1 MRIKSDAVIRAKTG
15 GVTLF
20 MMMNAIHISA
30 DACQNDPGRTARRQV
45 FAPLKRGK
53 KIVSMTESAEELD
66 QRKFSQLLAAVGR
79 DRDVEAFETIFK
91 YYRPKVRA
99 YMAKLARDGQA
110 AEELMQETMLTV
122 WNKAEQFDPT
132 RGNVSSWIFTIA
144 RNLRIDAFRRE
155 KRPTFDPTDPAFVPD
170 DVPPADMEF
179 ETRQE
184 ADRLRRAMETLPPE
198 QLELLKMS
206 FYKEA
211 SHSTIAAELGLP
223 MGTVKSRIRLA
234 FAKLRAALEERA

>member
-1 MRIKSDAVIRAKTG
+1 MRINSCGVIRFSG
-15 GVTLF
+15 LGVVGF
-20 MMMNAIHISA
+20 MINTISIQA
-30 DACQNDPGRTARRQV
+30 DACHSGPGRNARQAAV
-45 FAPLKRGK
+45 TKPQRGIK
-53 KIVSMTESAEELD
+53 SVSMTGSVDELEPHN
-66 QRKFSQLLAAVGR
+66 FSELLACVGR

-91 YYRPKVRA
+91 HYGPKVRA

-110 AEELMQETMLTV
+110 AEELMQETMLAV
-122 WNKAEQFDPT
+122 WNKAAQFDPA

-144 RNLRIDAFRRE
+144 RNQRIDAFRRA
-155 KRPTFDPTDPAFVPD
+155 KRPVFDPSDPAFVPD
-170 DVPPADMEF
+170 DVPPADVEF
-179 ETRQE
+179 EGRQE

-206 FYKEA
+206 FYREA

>member
-1 MRIKSDAVIRAKTG
+1 MTG
-15 GVTLF
+15 SV
-20 MMMNAIHISA
+20 
-30 DACQNDPGRTARRQV
+30 D
-45 FAPLKRGK
+45 
-53 KIVSMTESAEELD
+53 ELEPHN
-66 QRKFSQLLAAVGR
+66 FSELLACVGR

-91 YYRPKVRA
+91 HYGPKVRA

-110 AEELMQETMLTV
+110 AEELMQETMLAV
-122 WNKAEQFDPT
+122 WNKAAQFDPA

-144 RNLRIDAFRRE
+144 RNQRIDAFRRA
-155 KRPTFDPTDPAFVPD
+155 KRPVFDPSDPAFVPD
-170 DVPPADMEF
+170 DVPPADVEF
-179 ETRQE
+179 EGRQE

-206 FYKEA
+206 FYREA

>member
-1 MRIKSDAVIRAKTG
+1 
-15 GVTLF
+15 
-20 MMMNAIHISA
+20 
-30 DACQNDPGRTARRQV
+30 
-45 FAPLKRGK
+45 
-53 KIVSMTESAEELD
+53 MTESVEDLD
-66 QRKFSQLLAAVGR
+66 QRNFSQLLAAVGR
-79 DRDVEAFETIFK
+79 DRDIEAFETIFK
-91 YYRPKVRA
+91 YYGPKVRS

-110 AEELMQETMLTV
+110 AEELMQETMLAV
-122 WNKAEQFDPT
+122 WNKAEQFDPS

-155 KRPTFDPTDPAFVPD
+155 KRPVFDPTDPAFVPD
-170 DVPPADMEF
+170 DVPPADVEF
-179 ETRQE
+179 EGRQE

-206 FYKEA
+206 FYREA

>member
-1 MRIKSDAVIRAKTG
+1 
-15 GVTLF
+15 
-20 MMMNAIHISA
+20 
-30 DACQNDPGRTARRQV
+30 
-45 FAPLKRGK
+45 
-53 KIVSMTESAEELD
+53 MTESVEELD

-79 DRDVEAFETIFK
+79 DRDIEAFETIFK
-91 YYRPKVRA
+91 FYSPK
-99 YMAKLARDGQA
+99 
-110 AEELMQETMLTV
+110 
-122 WNKAEQFDPT
+122 FDPT

-144 RNLRIDAFRRE
+144 RNQRIDAFRRE
-155 KRPTFDPTDPAFVPD
+155 KRPTFDPSDPAFVPD
-170 DVPPADMEF
+170 DVPPADVEF
-179 ETRQE
+179 EGRQE

-206 FYKEA
+206 FYREA

>member
-1 MRIKSDAVIRAKTG
+1 MKTIRIDESE
-15 GVTLF
+15 
-20 MMMNAIHISA
+20 
-30 DACQNDPGRTARRQV
+30 QV
-45 FAPLKRGK
+45 N
-53 KIVSMTESAEELD
+53 
-66 QRKFSQLLAAVGR
+66 FSKLLASVGQE
-79 DRDVEAFETIFK
+79 RDVQAFETIFK
-91 YYRPKVRA
+91 HYSPKVRA

-110 AEELMQETMLTV
+110 AEELMQETMLAV
-122 WNKAEQFDPT
+122 WNKAEQFDPA

-170 DVPPADMEF
+170 DVMPADVEY
-179 ETRQE
+179 EERQE

-198 QLELLKMS
+198 QYELLKMS
-206 FYKEA
+206 FYKEV
-211 SHSTIAAELGLP
+211 SHSAIADELGLP

>member
-1 MRIKSDAVIRAKTG
+1 MRINSCWVIRFSG
-15 GVTLF
+15 LGVVGF
-20 MMMNAIHISA
+20 MINTISIQA
-30 DACQNDPGRTARRQV
+30 DACHSGPGRNARQAAV
-45 FAPLKRGK
+45 TKPQRGIK
-53 KIVSMTESAEELD
+53 SVSMTGSVDELEPHN
-66 QRKFSQLLAAVGR
+66 FSELLACVGR

-91 YYRPKVRA
+91 HYGPKVRA

-110 AEELMQETMLTV
+110 AEELMQETMLAV
-122 WNKAEQFDPT
+122 WNKAAQFDPT

-144 RNLRIDAFRRE
+144 RNQRIDAFRRA
-155 KRPTFDPTDPAFVPD
+155 KRPVFDPSDPAFVPD
-170 DVPPADMEF
+170 DVPPADVEF
-179 ETRQE
+179 EGRQE

-206 FYKEA
+206 FYREA